1 MRVSTRIAVNQITR
15 WGATLVQGLIA
26 FSMVPLLIRFL
37 GKDGYGIVT
46 LLIAVVAMCAMA
58 DFGLRTALGRHLAE
72 ELARG
77 QHPRFNELFSS
88 AVYVALVAGS
98 FAGLMWGLLA
108 PSFIAVFNL
117 PASLAAEA
125 QSVIRWYGAI
135 AIPLSFLLP
144 VYAAVIFASGRSDIL
159 DGVTAGTAIIQAVG
173 LVAVLGLSR
182 GGLLGWALVTVGELI
197 LRLLILR
204 YLGHRLAPFGLTKLG
219 LVRRDVIRGLFST
232 SAYPFM
238 LQLMYVVNIYA
249 DPLIL
254 TTILGPSAVAIYRAG
269 MVLPMRIQPLF
280 SIADQLQ
287 PFAVAYH
294 VTQRKAK
301 LQDVLIRGTR
311 YTVLLGILPCAVLGV
326 FSEPI
331 TRFWL
336 SGALGSDYRLAGH
349 VLAGWVIVELLTT
362 TAGGAQ
368 WSIFFAVNKLRFLAW
383 SQVPLTVFNLTVSI
397 ILVAWTSVGLLGV
410 VIGTIVLALI
420 RRPMLIIY
428 AARACGLST
437 RTYLVEAYARPAI
450 VLVIL
455 GAVASSWLRLG
466 LAESVLGLLAGAAAT
481 TFAWLLSVWWL
492 GLTANDRRDARL
504 MLNESPATLD
514 ILGLRRGVLRR
525 RE

>member
-1 MRVSTRIAVNQITR
+1 M
-15 WGATLVQGLIA
+15 
-26 FSMVPLLIRFL
+26 
-37 GKDGYGIVT
+37 
-46 LLIAVVAMCAMA
+46 
-58 DFGLRTALGRHLAE
+58 
-72 ELARG
+72 
-77 QHPRFNELFSS
+77 
-88 AVYVALVAGS
+88 
-98 FAGLMWGLLA
+98 
-108 PSFIAVFNL
+108 
-117 PASLAAEA
+117 
-125 QSVIRWYGAI
+125 IRWYGAI

-331 TRFWL
+331 TRFCTKP
-336 SGALGSDYRLAGH
+336 GASKI
-349 VLAGWVIVELLTT
+349 W
-362 TAGGAQ
+362 
-368 WSIFFAVNKLRFLAW
+368 
-383 SQVPLTVFNLTVSI
+383 
-397 ILVAWTSVGLLGV
+397 
-410 VIGTIVLALI
+410 
-420 RRPMLIIY
+420 
-428 AARACGLST
+428 
-437 RTYLVEAYARPAI
+437 
-450 VLVIL
+450 
-455 GAVASSWLRLG
+455 
-466 LAESVLGLLAGAAAT
+466 
-481 TFAWLLSVWWL
+481 
-492 GLTANDRRDARL
+492 
-504 MLNESPATLD
+504 
-514 ILGLRRGVLRR
+514 
-525 RE
+525 

>member
-1 MRVSTRIAVNQITR
+1 
-15 WGATLVQGLIA
+15 
-26 FSMVPLLIRFL
+26 
-37 GKDGYGIVT
+37 
-46 LLIAVVAMCAMA
+46 
-58 DFGLRTALGRHLAE
+58 
-72 ELARG
+72 
-77 QHPRFNELFSS
+77 
-88 AVYVALVAGS
+88 
-98 FAGLMWGLLA
+98 
-108 PSFIAVFNL
+108 
-117 PASLAAEA
+117 
-125 QSVIRWYGAI
+125 
-135 AIPLSFLLP
+135 
-144 VYAAVIFASGRSDIL
+144 
-159 DGVTAGTAIIQAVG
+159 
-173 LVAVLGLSR
+173 
-182 GGLLGWALVTVGELI
+182 
-197 LRLLILR
+197 
-204 YLGHRLAPFGLTKLG
+204 
-219 LVRRDVIRGLFST
+219 
-232 SAYPFM
+232 
-238 LQLMYVVNIYA
+238 
-249 DPLIL
+249 
-254 TTILGPSAVAIYRAG
+254 

-294 VTQRKAK
+294 VTQRNAK

-383 SQVPLTVFNLTVSI
+383 SQVPLTVLNLAVSI

-437 RTYLVEAYARPAI
+437 RTYLVEAYARPAM

-481 TFAWLLSVWWL
+481 TFAWLPSVWWF
-492 GLTANDRRDARL
+492 GLTANDRRDVRL
-504 MLNESPATLD
+504 MLNESPATLG